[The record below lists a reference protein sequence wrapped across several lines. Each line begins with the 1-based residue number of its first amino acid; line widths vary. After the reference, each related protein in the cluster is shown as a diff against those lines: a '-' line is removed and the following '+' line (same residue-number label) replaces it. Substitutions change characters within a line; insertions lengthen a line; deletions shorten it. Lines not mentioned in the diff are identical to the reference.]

1 MGEGDMRDFLRFETM
16 ITPVLIQ
23 IFFWLGVIF
32 SIVVGIGMMVAGDNA
47 AQRVGGLLLFLFG
60 PLAAR
65 IYSEILI
72 VWFRMAAHLR
82 QIDLNTRHP

>member
-1 MGEGDMRDFLRFETM
+1 MRDFLRFETM

-32 SIVVGIGMMVAGDNA
+32 CIVVGIAMMAIGADGRERVAGLA
-47 AQRVGGLLLFLFG
+47 LFLLG
-60 PLAAR
+60 PIGAR

-82 QIDLNTRHP
+82 QIDLNTRHS